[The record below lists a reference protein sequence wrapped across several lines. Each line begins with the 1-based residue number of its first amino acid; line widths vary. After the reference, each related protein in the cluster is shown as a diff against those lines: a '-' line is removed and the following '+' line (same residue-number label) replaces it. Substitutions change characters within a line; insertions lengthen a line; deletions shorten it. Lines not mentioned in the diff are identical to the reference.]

1 MCFVLVQDVLYS
13 SVVLLL
19 VFFSSW
25 ELAESKPTML
35 SNTAS
40 PPNVD
45 VTQQRK
51 ILDQP
56 MADALSWMS
65 RDPEYEIEAVA
76 AAQTHGE
83 KRVRRDKTSNPC
95 VTGHRLVFIDDKP
108 PIVAVTCAEGC
119 KEIKRLFFV
128 DREDPLVI
136 PVDCKT
142 KS

>member
-1 MCFVLVQDVLYS
+1 
-13 SVVLLL
+13 
-19 VFFSSW
+19 
-25 ELAESKPTML
+25 ML

-76 AAQTHGE
+76 AAQTHEE
-83 KRVRRDKTSNPC
+83 KRVRRDKTPNPC
-95 VTGHRLVFIDDKP
+95 VTGHRLVFTDDTP

-119 KEIKRLFFV
+119 KEIERIYFV
-128 DREDPLVI
+128 DREDPLVV
-136 PVDCKT
+136 PVDCAVE